1 MTSPAPC
8 EALLA
13 GVGRPLTCVAT
24 GPHRTHT
31 YESTSVMDGR
41 HDDVTGDGLHQKPC
55 LHCGHPNPGCWCPG
69 CGWQL

>member
-41 HDDVTGDGLHQKPC
+41 HDDVTGDQA
-55 LHCGHPNPGCWCPG
+55 
-69 CGWQL
+69 